1 MLGTLFYERPH
12 SKLFPDFRL
21 ACSPL
26 SMVNWMADQ
35 WLHSPLCG
43 SLDVDYIA
51 RFPASDTRGV
61 PLIGAR
67 ATVVRMLYP
76 VYYPFISSRK

>member
-1 MLGTLFYERPH
+1 MIDVLSVSFSEPSSPPPGPGPSGGRQRKTAVRRTRYSQMLGTLFYERPH

-35 WLHSPLCG
+35 
-43 SLDVDYIA
+43 
-51 RFPASDTRGV
+51 
-61 PLIGAR
+61 
-67 ATVVRMLYP
+67 
-76 VYYPFISSRK
+76 